1 KAIEKAE
8 KLRKRRL
15 YYEIQLENLKQAKST
30 PEQVDGYFETRSLTN
45 SLSTRTSIC
54 STDSNNCPSPSL
66 SYIIR
71 QALIAPTITND
82 CKPRLSSTSKSPS
95 KVTFCQQ
102 LTTNE
107 KSLSIN
113 KKPKPNP
120 PPRIQSTPS
129 SSAVSSASSSSSSC
143 TGGNS
148 RFCGIIPLISVERR
162 QNGRCYSF
170 SSSSTDTDSVISNSH
185 NPRFT
190 QTTSMR
196 TSVTD
201 L

>member
-1 KAIEKAE
+1 M
-8 KLRKRRL
+8 
-15 YYEIQLENLKQAKST
+15 
-30 PEQVDGYFETRSLTN
+30 
-45 SLSTRTSIC
+45 
-54 STDSNNCPSPSL
+54 DSNNCPSPSL

-71 QALIAPTITND
+71 QASVSND
-82 CKPRLSSTSKSPS
+82 CKPRLQSSFKSPS
-95 KVTFCQQ
+95 KVTFSQQ
-102 LTTNE
+102 LITNE
-107 KSLSIN
+107 KSSSIN
-113 KKPKPNP
+113 KKARPNP

-148 RFCGIIPLISVERR
+148 RFCGIIPLTSVDRR

-185 NPRFT
+185 NPRCH
-190 QTTSMR
+190 QTTIMR